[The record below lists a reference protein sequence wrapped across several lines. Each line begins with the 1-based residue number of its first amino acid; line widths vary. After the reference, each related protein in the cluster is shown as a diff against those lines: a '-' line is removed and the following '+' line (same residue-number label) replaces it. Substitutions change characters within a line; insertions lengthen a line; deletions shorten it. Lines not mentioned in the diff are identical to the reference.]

1 MRVYKDFK
9 LASKAKFDLEGQ
21 RSLLGNFNEK
31 HCWKDLMKISRMIY
45 ELEPFKDF
53 ILASK
58 VKVDHRK
65 SSAI

>member
-1 MRVYKDFK
+1 MKVYKDFN
-9 LASKAKFDLEGQ
+9 LASMAKFDLEGQ
-21 RSLLGNFNEK
+21 RSLSGKFNEK
-31 HCWKDLMKISRMIY
+31 YCWKDLMKISRMIY